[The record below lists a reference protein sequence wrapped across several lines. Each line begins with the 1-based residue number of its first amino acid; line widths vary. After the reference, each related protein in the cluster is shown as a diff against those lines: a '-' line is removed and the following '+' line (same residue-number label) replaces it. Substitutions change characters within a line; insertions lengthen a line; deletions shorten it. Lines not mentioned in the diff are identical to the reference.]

1 MKKIALVLA
10 SVLLAAA
17 MLCSCS
23 GGGESTAAPAA
34 GTGKT
39 LTQVFDDIQSQVKLE
54 DFNIYKS
61 EASLDR
67 FYGITEDDFSEY
79 AGGINSSGVNQEEI
93 VLLKAK
99 DGDAAKRIKESL
111 DTRYQSKLAQNKNYN
126 QEQAAMLEKCKVEQ
140 YDLYVTMIVS
150 PEAEKITKIFKDDLG
165 L

>member
-1 MKKIALVLA
+1 MKKIALVFA
-10 SVLLAAA
+10 AVLLAAA

-23 GGGESTAAPAA
+23 GGSGESSKAES
-34 GTGKT
+34 GKT
-39 LTQVFDDIQSQVKLE
+39 LTQVFDDIRSQVKLE

-99 DGDAAKRIKESL
+99 DDAAAKRIKEAL
-111 DTRYQSKLAQNKNYN
+111 DGRYESKLAQNKNYN

-140 YDLYVTMIVS
+140 YDLYVTIIVS